1 MGALP
6 RHIGIIMDGN
16 GRWAK
21 LRNKK
26 RSYGHKA
33 GSENVQKIAEHAFS
47 RGVEIVTLYA
57 FSSENWAR
65 PKEEVE
71 ELMHLL
77 GDYLKKLAAKAVKNG
92 IKINVLGN
100 KARLSAKLNKIIA
113 EQTAKTSGGT
123 RVLNILI
130 DYGGR
135 GEIVRALNAL
145 KESGEA
151 VTEESIRQNLYTAGM
166 PDPDLIIRTGGEIRL
181 SNFLLYQAA
190 YAELYFTDVLWPDF
204 DEAEFDKAL
213 GNYAS
218 RERRYG
224 KIEC

>member
-1 MGALP
+1 M
-6 RHIGIIMDGN
+6 
-16 GRWAK
+16 
-21 LRNKK
+21 
-26 RSYGHKA
+26 
-33 GSENVQKIAEHAFS
+33 QKIAEHAFS